1 MFSHPPVA
9 PPRYTLS
16 NLLRHWTGP
25 ATDKIATSTQHFS
38 NNKDW
43 ERRREQ
49 QNYLFPLRPPLAA
62 SQNVSSPFQHL
73 TPARNDR
80 HADEIFFFSF
90 SLSSSVSAVLRI
102 ITSARR
108 VLCLFYIFFCWYEM
122 TTSHI
127 LRRLAHSASTFLYSD
142 IIFFVT
148 LLNFTVSRSPGCR
161 PSHPRPVGRVPW
173 HSLPTDWHY
182 CERDVYPPLLRVYYI
197 NDNRVDIFLLVTI

>member
-1 MFSHPPVA
+1 MRGGAFSHPPVA
-9 PPRYTLS
+9 LLATLS
-16 NLLRHWTGP
+16 NLLGRWTGR
-25 ATDKIATSTQHFS
+25 TKIATSTQHFS
-38 NNKDW
+38 NNKDR
-43 ERRREQ
+43 ERES
-49 QNYLFPLRPPLAA
+49 NKTICLRPPLAA

-161 PSHPRPVGRVPW
+161 PSHPRPVGRVP
-173 HSLPTDWHY
+173 
-182 CERDVYPPLLRVYYI
+182 
-197 NDNRVDIFLLVTI
+197 

>member
-9 PPRYTLS
+9 PLAIPCLICFDIGPVRPRTKS
-16 NLLRHWTGP
+16 PH
-25 ATDKIATSTQHFS
+25 QHNIFPTI
-38 NNKDW
+38 KTER

-80 HADEIFFFSF
+80 HADEILFFSF

-161 PSHPRPVGRVPW
+161 PSHPRPVGRVP
-173 HSLPTDWHY
+173 
-182 CERDVYPPLLRVYYI
+182 
-197 NDNRVDIFLLVTI
+197 